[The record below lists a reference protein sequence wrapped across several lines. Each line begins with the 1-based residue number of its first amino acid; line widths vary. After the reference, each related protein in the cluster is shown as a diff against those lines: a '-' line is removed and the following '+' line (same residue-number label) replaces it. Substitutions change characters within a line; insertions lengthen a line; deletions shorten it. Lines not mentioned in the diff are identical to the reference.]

1 MGMKWIPILLMAG
14 VLPATSQWLNYHDT
28 RTPRTK
34 DGKPDLTAPAPRVNG
49 QPDLS
54 GVWHVE
60 PTSLAEMKQLFGSNV
75 DTLDVPGMEADT
87 ISKYAVN
94 ILLDFKPENAPMR
107 PETAA
112 MFRSGKG
119 YVGSC
124 APIGIPLTYLVS
136 EPDEI
141 IQAPR
146 QIVMIFESDGSHR
159 QIHTDGRPLPKD
171 PEPTWLGYSVGKW
184 EDDTLVVETIG
195 FNDRTV
201 LDVMGH
207 PHSDALRLVER
218 YHRRDFGHMDVEVTV
233 DDAKMYTKP
242 FTIKFTQT
250 LLADSD
256 VLENICAENEKDV
269 VHIGRN

>member
-1 MGMKWIPILLMAG
+1 MKWIPILLIAG
-14 VLPATSQWLNYHDT
+14 VLPAASQWLGYHDA

-34 DGKPDLTAPAPRVNG
+34 DGKPNLTAPPPRVNG
-49 QPDLS
+49 KPDLS

-60 PTSLAEMKQLFGSNV
+60 PTSMAEMKKLFGADV

-94 ILLDFKPENAPMR
+94 ILLDFKPDDVPIR

-112 MFRSGKG
+112 LLRTGKG

-141 IQAPR
+141 VQAPR
-146 QIVMIFESDGSHR
+146 QIVMMFESDGAHR

-184 EDDTLVVETIG
+184 EGDTLVVETIG

-201 LDVMGH
+201 LALIGH
-207 PHSDALRLVER
+207 PHSDALQVVER
-218 YHRRDFGHMDVEVTV
+218 YHRRDFGHLDVEVTI
-233 DDAKMYTKP
+233 DDPKMYTKP
-242 FTIKFTQT
+242 FSIKVTQE

-269 VHIGRN
+269 LHFGRN

>member
-1 MGMKWIPILLMAG
+1 MKWIPILLIAG
-14 VLPATSQWLNYHDT
+14 VLPAAPQWLNYHDA

-34 DGKPDLTAPAPRVNG
+34 DGKPNLTAPPPRVNG
-49 QPDLS
+49 KPDLS

-60 PTSLAEMKQLFGSNV
+60 PTSLAEMKQLFGANV

-94 ILLDFKPENAPMR
+94 ILLDFKPDDVPML
-107 PETAA
+107 PQTAA
-112 MFRSGKG
+112 MLRTSKG

-141 IQAPR
+141 VQAPR
-146 QIVMIFESDGSHR
+146 QIVMMFESDGTHR

-184 EDDTLVVETIG
+184 EGDTLVVETIG
-195 FNDRTV
+195 FNDRNV
-201 LDVMGH
+201 LDLMGH
-207 PHSDALRLVER
+207 PHSDALRVVER
-218 YHRRDFGHMDVEVTV
+218 YHRRDFGHMDVEVTI
-233 DDAKMYTKP
+233 DDAKMYTRP
-242 FTIKFTQT
+242 FSIKFTQK